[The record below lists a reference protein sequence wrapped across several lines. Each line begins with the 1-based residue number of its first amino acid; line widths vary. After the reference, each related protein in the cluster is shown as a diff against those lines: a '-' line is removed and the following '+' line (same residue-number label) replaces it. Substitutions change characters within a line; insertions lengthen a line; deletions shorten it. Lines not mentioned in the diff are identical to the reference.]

1 MGAGNRNTLL
11 SSAKGIWATLMIS
24 ASYLPVHEH
33 SVVFTFIFLCTH
45 LWLLSFVRL
54 LTLVIAGGFSNEHM
68 AFEAT

>member
-33 SVVFTFIFLCTH
+33 FLVFTFIFPCSH
-45 LWLLSFVRL
+45 LWLLYFVQL
-54 LTLVIAGGFSNEHM
+54 LTLVIAGGFSIVHV